1 MDVVFC
7 IGARRAWR
15 RAHGAGFARIFET
28 ERDIL
33 EMEGGDPVI
42 VKEQYEKMLPGARL
56 WTGGLELEMDAIEQI
71 RAVSQL
77 PILAGPV
84 AVMPD
89 VHLGKGA
96 TVGTVIPTR
105 AAIVPAA
112 VGVDIGCGMLAVK
125 TNLVAGDLPDSLG
138 KLRAQI
144 ERDVPVGF
152 NFHKDVLKPKGT
164 RAALVLEN
172 RMKKLDER
180 FPKLRILDAM
190 GKFDEPRMWRQL
202 GSLGGG
208 NHFVE
213 ICLDANGA
221 VWIMLHSGSRNVGKT
236 IGESAMYMAKKV
248 AERIDRRLPHRDLA
262 WLDEGTP
269 EFEAYVEGLT
279 WAQEYASLNRDL
291 MLHLV
296 HGALAKALG
305 REVTFEGEV
314 TNCHHNYARIEEH
327 FGERVWVTRKGA
339 VSARLGELGII
350 PGSMGA
356 KSFIVRGKGN
366 AEAYCS
372 CSHGAGRR
380 MSRSQAKREFTR
392 EDVAV
397 QTAGVECRKDDGV
410 IDEIPSAY
418 KDIDRVMAAQS
429 DLVEIVATLKQ
440 VLCVKG

>member
-1 MDVVFC
+1 M
-7 IGARRAWR
+7 
-15 RAHGAGFARIFET
+15 
-28 ERDIL
+28 IL
-33 EMEGGDPVI
+33 
-42 VKEQYEKMLPGARL
+42 KEQYEKMLPGARL
-56 WTGGLELEMDAIEQI
+56 WTGDLEMEPDAIEQI
-71 RAVSQL
+71 RQVSQL

-125 TNLVAGDLPDSLG
+125 TNLTAKDLPENLN
-138 KLRAQI
+138 KVRAQI

-152 NFHKDVLKPKGT
+152 NFHKEALQPGNVLAT
-164 RAALVLEN
+164 RMEN
-172 RMKKLDER
+172 LGER
-180 FPKLRILDAM
+180 FPKLRIMDVV
-190 GKFDEPRMWRQL
+190 GNRGTGRVWRQL

-213 ICLDANGA
+213 ICLDSESS
-221 VWIMLHSGSRNVGKT
+221 VWIMLHSGSRGIGNA
-236 IGESAMYMAKKV
+236 IGEAAIGMAKEV
-248 AERIDRRLPHRDLA
+248 AERIDRALPHRDLA

-269 EFEAYVEGLT
+269 EFESYVEGLS
-279 WAQEYASLNRDL
+279 WSQEYASLNRDL
-291 MLHLV
+291 MLQLV
-296 HGALAKALG
+296 HQALEKSLG
-305 REVTFEGEV
+305 REVKLLGEV
-314 TNCHHNYARIEEH
+314 TNCHHNYARVEEH
-327 FGERVWVTRKGA
+327 FGESVWVTRKGA
-339 VSARLGELGII
+339 VSARAGELGII

-366 AEAYCS
+366 EAAYSS
-372 CSHGAGRR
+372 CSHGAGRA
-380 MSRSQAKREFTR
+380 MSRTRARKLFTR
-392 EDVAV
+392 EDLKA
-397 QTAGVECRKDDGV
+397 QTAGVECRKDEGV

-440 VLCVKG
+440 ILCVKG